1 MRATSQT
8 TVKQRVIKTE
18 NIIFYARAQHADYQH
33 NKLKQLIYKYLSK
46 KEANWVISLSVTLP
60 TFLFKLDFRL

>member
-8 TVKQRVIKTE
+8 AVKQRIIQME
-18 NIIFYARAQHADYQH
+18 NIIFYARAQHADYLY
-33 NKLKQLIYKYLSK
+33 NTPTQLIYKYLPK